1 MASGSNII
9 GDSDPD
15 RPVLRR
21 ESTLAIVLGASE
33 WPAFPEFHAAPAFR
47 HSAYRIADYL
57 RDREGLN
64 LSPRNV
70 KVLFD
75 SFDDGPEILRQM
87 WDFIRDRRRD
97 LTTLGS
103 PATDLLLYYVGH
115 GGFSENDAFFL
126 SIRSTSEN
134 DPLATSI
141 TAESLGR
148 LIREAAAGLRNYLV
162 LDCCF
167 AASVTKVFMNGALG
181 VAEARLRD
189 AMPHQG
195 DSAARSSGRLPAY
208 GTALLCASGPRDPA
222 KVLPGLP
229 YTMFSGG
236 LLDVLRTGDA
246 GAPPW
251 LSLDDAARLVRQ
263 RLETQFAGRAV
274 QPVVHAPQQ
283 SLGRLDLLP
292 LFPNRAR
299 TNLATPPPVLPAKPI
314 GDESIGISLWGN
326 ERESA
331 AEAEP
336 APVDVV
342 APSPEPA
349 KPPLA
354 PVPVRRSA
362 KLTVWLAGNW
372 IWAWAGA
379 IAVVA
384 AAIAWAWVSLD
395 ASSTELTRLAIDAP
409 LTHMPQIAHAAPA
422 HPSPATGSPPA
433 RAN

>member
-1 MASGSNII
+1 MASGSNIT
-9 GDSDPD
+9 GDTDRD

-21 ESTLAIVLGASE
+21 ESTLAVVLGASE
-33 WPAFPEFHAAPAFR
+33 WPAYPEFHAAPAFR
-47 HSAYRIADYL
+47 HSAYQIADYL
-57 RDREGLN
+57 RDHEGLN

-97 LTTLGS
+97 LTTLGT

-141 TAESLGR
+141 TADSLGR
-148 LIREAAAGLRNYLV
+148 LIRDAAAGLRNYLV

-167 AASVTKVFMNGALG
+167 AASVTKVFMNGPLG

-189 AMPHQG
+189 ALPEQG
-195 DSAARSSGRLPAY
+195 DGAARSAGKLPAY

-246 GAPPW
+246 NAPPW
-251 LSLDDAARLVRQ
+251 LSLDDAARLVRA
-263 RLETQFAGRAV
+263 RLEAQFAARAV

-292 LFPNRAR
+292 LFPNPAR
-299 TNLATPPPVLPAKPI
+299 SEPAPPVVPAKPTE
-314 GDESIGISLWGN
+314 DNDFAISVRHN
-326 ERESA
+326 EQESA
-331 AEAEP
+331 AEAE
-336 APVDVV
+336 
-342 APSPEPA
+342 
-349 KPPLA
+349 LA
-354 PVPVRRSA
+354 PIEIIAPTPKLATQDTAPAARQRSR
-362 KLTVWLAGNW
+362 LTVWLAGKW

-379 IAVVA
+379 ISVVVA
-384 AAIAWAWVSLD
+384 AVVLAGISLG
-395 ASSTELTRLAIDAP
+395 ASSDAVTALAGYATLAEMPKIERTSTVLAP
-409 LTHMPQIAHAAPA
+409 
-422 HPSPATGSPPA
+422 PPA
-433 RAN
+433 KAN